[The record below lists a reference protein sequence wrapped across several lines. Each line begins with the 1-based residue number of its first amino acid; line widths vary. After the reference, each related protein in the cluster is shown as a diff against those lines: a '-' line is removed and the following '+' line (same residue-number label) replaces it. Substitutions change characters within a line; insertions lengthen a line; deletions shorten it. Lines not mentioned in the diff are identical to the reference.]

1 MESRTKEQTH
11 KLTRSEIIIILE
23 HLKGAVKD
31 LSTMIDELEYP
42 NQLLK
47 SEGASLSMGIEEI
60 KSKLGEILPN

>member
-1 MESRTKEQTH
+1 MESKQEKQAH

-31 LSTMIDELEYP
+31 LSNMIDELEFP

-47 SEGASLSMGIEEI
+47 SEGASLSMGVEEI
-60 KSKLGEILPN
+60 KSKLAEILPN